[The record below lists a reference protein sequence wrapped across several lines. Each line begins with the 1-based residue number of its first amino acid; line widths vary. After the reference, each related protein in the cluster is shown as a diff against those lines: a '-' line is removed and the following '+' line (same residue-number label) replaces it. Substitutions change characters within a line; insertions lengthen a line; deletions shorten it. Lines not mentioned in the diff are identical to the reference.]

1 MTTTPTTR
9 PAAAPAGEARIPA
22 IPITGLYGAL
32 VKRFAGRMF
41 GSVPTSLGVMW
52 HHLPALKASM
62 SYGQRLQRWDECDET
77 LKTFAH
83 MAVASLV
90 GCSWC
95 LDFNYFMAKDKGL
108 DLDKAREVPR
118 WRDSTVFSP
127 LERQVLE
134 YAEAASQTPPT
145 VTDEMVA
152 PLLAALGPAG
162 LLELTNV
169 IGFANLTTRSNTAL
183 GIESEGFSAACGLK
197 PLAERP
203 GVVPSRP

>member
-1 MTTTPTTR
+1 MTTTPTTT
-9 PAAAPAGEARIPA
+9 PARIPA
-22 IPITGLYGAL
+22 APITGLYGAL

-41 GSVPTSLGVMW
+41 GSVPASLGVMW

-62 SYGQRLQRWDECDET
+62 SYGQRLQKWDECDET

-108 DLDKAREVPR
+108 DVDKAREVPR
-118 WRDSTVFSP
+118 WRDSDLFSP
-127 LERQVLE
+127 LERQVME

-169 IGFANLTTRSNTAL
+169 IGFANMTTRANTAL

-197 PLAERP
+197 PLAERAA
-203 GVVPSRP
+203 VVPSRP

>member
-1 MTTTPTTR
+1 MTST
-9 PAAAPAGEARIPA
+9 ARIPA
-22 IPITGLYGAL
+22 APITGLYGAL
-32 VKRFAGRMF
+32 VKKFAGKMF
-41 GSVPTSLGVMW
+41 GSVPESIGVLW
-52 HHLPALKASM
+52 HHQPALKASM
-62 SYGQRLQRWDECDET
+62 SYGQKLQKWDTCDET
-77 LKTFAH
+77 LKTYAH

-108 DLDKAREVPR
+108 DLDKARQVPN
-118 WRDSTVFSP
+118 WRAATVFSP

-145 VTDEMVA
+145 VTDEMVE

-162 LLELTNV
+162 LIELTNV

-183 GIESEGFSAACGLK
+183 GIESEGFASACGLA

-203 GVVPSRP
+203 TVGSPA